1 MIKLI
6 EFSLTS
12 EDEKRIKNKEID
24 ANYLID
30 NCCKVV
36 EIETDSFTVID
47 GSGYDG
53 SRFIIING
61 YKDTY
66 VARYSSASY
75 WHCHTDLG
83 VDLMDLLIKKIKVEL
98 GFERVY

>member
-24 ANYLID
+24 AKYLID
-30 NCCKVV
+30 NRCKVV
-36 EIETDSFTVID
+36 GIETDSFTVID
-47 GSGYDG
+47 GSGHDG

-61 YKDTY
+61 DKDTY
-66 VARYSSASY
+66 VARYSSVSS
-75 WHCHTDLG
+75 WHCYTDLG
-83 VDLMDLLIKKIKVEL
+83 IDLVGLLIKKIKIEL